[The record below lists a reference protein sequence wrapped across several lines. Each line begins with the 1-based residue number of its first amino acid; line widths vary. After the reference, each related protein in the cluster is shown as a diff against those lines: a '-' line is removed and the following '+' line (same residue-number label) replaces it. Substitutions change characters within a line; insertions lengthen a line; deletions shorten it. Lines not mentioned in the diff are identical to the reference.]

1 MPDTIRLT
9 RTTFDLYTE
18 VLYLKLVWNSWR
30 HSKRCALNIE
40 TLAPDSG
47 EMLVSRRSLKV
58 VHTRAGCITYIRSRL
73 RSIIWW
79 PYHGWY
85 C

>member
-1 MPDTIRLT
+1 MTSTMADTIRLT

-47 EMLVSRRSLKV
+47 EMLVSR
-58 VHTRAGCITYIRSRL
+58 I
-73 RSIIWW
+73 
-79 PYHGWY
+79 
-85 C
+85 